1 MKDYLI
7 NFTTR
12 IPIDLAEKIR
22 KRKYEKKE
30 NIDVFIQRIIREAL
44 AAEEQEN
51 KKEKKEWKIVL
62 FMYVVK
68 RKIMQ
73 YF

>member
-51 KKEKKEWKIVL
+51 KKEKKE
-62 FMYVVK
+62 
-68 RKIMQ
+68 
-73 YF
+73 